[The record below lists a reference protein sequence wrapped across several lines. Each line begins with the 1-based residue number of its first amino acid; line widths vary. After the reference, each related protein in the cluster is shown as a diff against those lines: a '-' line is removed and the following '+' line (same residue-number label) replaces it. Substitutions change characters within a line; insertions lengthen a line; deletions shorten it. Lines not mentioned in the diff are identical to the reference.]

1 MTEERLPAE
10 DPYPAEVDLTSCDRE
25 PIHVIGAVQDFSCL
39 IALSPD
45 WLVTHASANVAGM
58 LGLDPGAIIGTP
70 IAEHLP
76 AKSLHKM
83 RAHMALVTRGE
94 ETVRLFGLDAMGDGR
109 RFDVAFSLM
118 GRSAIVEFERAHP
131 RNDTDTLAT
140 VQPMIARSARQTKF
154 ERMCHEA
161 ARGLQAITGYDRV
174 MIYRFE
180 PDETGTVIAEA
191 ARFGMEPYLGLR
203 YPASDIP
210 RQARALYLRNRLRI
224 VADIDGPVHP
234 ILPERPIDGRPLDL
248 SLAIGRAIS
257 PIHLEYLRNMG
268 VASSMSV
275 SIIIQGRLWGLFAC
289 HHPVPHLV
297 DYRRRTAAELFGQ
310 LFGYELASRL
320 AAEQEEQAAH
330 GRVLHDSLTA
340 RLSSGADLRV
350 RLEETAAEIEE
361 AISFDGIGLWM
372 DGGYRSLGLAPDG
385 EEFEGLVKFLNTS
398 PVPAVYASDAI
409 SSVYPPAEAFAD
421 RAAGMLAL
429 PISRSPRDYLIL
441 FRKEL
446 VRDVRWA
453 GNPEKPVRTGPN
465 GLRLTPRR
473 SFEAWR
479 EVVRGR
485 SAPWTPG
492 EVAAAEALRVTM
504 LEVVLKLTD
513 EARSA
518 AKKAGERQEILV
530 AELNHRVRNILN
542 LIRGLVGQS
551 SRGASSVTE
560 FSTAL
565 NGRIQALSRAHD
577 LLTADAWG
585 PADLA
590 ELIRIEAEAYIGEG
604 GERLTIDGPRVLLE
618 PGAVTTMALVLHELV
633 TNSAKYGA
641 LSAPAGRVRVRL
653 SPAPEGDLR
662 LEWRESGGPAVG
674 DPSRRGFGTAI
685 IERSIPHELKGDA
698 EIDFRVTGLEAR
710 FRLPAAVI
718 ASQSGEAAALAAD
731 SPEMGRFSL
740 EGKVA
745 LVLEDNLIISLDAVD
760 HLEDLGA
767 QSVIAVAA
775 VSQAMT
781 AIAEAGRI
789 DVAIL
794 DVNLGDETSMAV
806 AQELARRGV
815 PFVLATGY
823 GGQQSIVED
832 FPEAPLVTKPYDAQS
847 LTYGLL
853 QALGR
858 QGR

>member
-1 MTEERLPAE
+1 MTGERIPAE
-10 DPYPAEVDLTSCDRE
+10 EPYPAEVDLTSCDRE

-58 LGLDPGAIIGTP
+58 LGLDPGAIVGTP

-76 AKSLHKM
+76 ARALHKM
-83 RAHMALVTRGE
+83 RAHMALLTRGE

-131 RNDTDTLAT
+131 RQDADTLAT
-140 VQPMIARSARQTKF
+140 VQPMIARCARQSKF
-154 ERMCHEA
+154 ERMCQEA

-191 ARFGMEPYLGLR
+191 ARFGMDPFMGLR
-203 YPASDIP
+203 FPASDIP
-210 RQARALYLRNRLRI
+210 KQARALYLRNRLRI
-224 VADIDGPVHP
+224 VADVDGPVHP
-234 ILPERPIDGRPLDL
+234 ILPVRPIDGRPLDL

-257 PIHLEYLRNMG
+257 PIHLEYLRNMD
-268 VASSMSV
+268 VAASMSV
-275 SIIIQGRLWGLFAC
+275 SIVIHGRLWGLFAC
-289 HHPVPHLV
+289 HHPTPHLV

-320 AAEQEEQAAH
+320 AAEQEVQAAQA
-330 GRVLHDSLTA
+330 RVLHDSLMT

-361 AISFDGIGLWM
+361 AISFDGIGLWI
-372 DGGYRSLGLAPDG
+372 DGGYRSLGLAPSG
-385 EEFEGLVKFLNTS
+385 PEFEGLVKFLNTAA
-398 PVPAVYASDAI
+398 VPAVYATDAI
-409 SSVYPPAEAFAD
+409 SAVYPPAEAFAD

-429 PISRSPRDYLIL
+429 PISRSPRDYLVL
-441 FRKEL
+441 FRKEQ
-446 VRDVRWA
+446 VHSVRWA
-453 GNPEKPVRTGPN
+453 GNPEKPVEVGPN
-465 GLRLTPRR
+465 GLRLTPRE
-473 SFEAWR
+473 SFAAWK

-485 SAPWTPG
+485 AAPWTQG
-492 EVAAAEALRVTM
+492 EVAAAEALRVTL

-551 SRGASSVTE
+551 GRGANSVTE

-590 ELIRIEAEAYIGEG
+590 ELIRIEAQAYIGEG
-604 GERLTIDGPRVLLE
+604 DERLTIDGPRVLLE

-653 SPAPEGDLR
+653 SPAPAGDLR

-685 IERSIPHELKGDA
+685 IERSIPHELNGDA

-718 ASQSGEAAALAAD
+718 ASLSGEVAALAAD
-731 SPEMGRFSL
+731 TPSMDRFSL

-775 VSQAMT
+775 VSKAMT

-794 DVNLGDETSMAV
+794 DVNLGDETSVPV

-823 GGQQSIVED
+823 GGQQSVIDD

-853 QALGR
+853 QALER